1 MNLFSVLIESLYL
14 LKEEPKIYLPR
25 IFTTALYSIFIL
37 YMARILVVITRG
49 VGKEISKAG
58 NIEGVTATGFITG
71 AHKELL
77 FFLVFF
83 LFVYAIDIST
93 YAMYPRIVLD
103 YRTEKKVSLQRALK
117 EALKRFRTLFLI
129 AIFILLFIGVT
140 ASLYFFSG
148 ALFIKTLNPLY
159 GAIALLTLL
168 AAFVVFALIFF
179 FSVPVAMIEN
189 KDLGDV
195 LKRSYI
201 LGRQN
206 TGLVLKTNLIFS
218 GLILVTLGVA
228 VYTDFR
234 GGIGIFA
241 ILIFLLGR
249 FFQALVYTYI
259 SVVNPAVYLELEKV

>member
-1 MNLFSVLIESLYL
+1 M
-14 LKEEPKIYLPR
+14 
-25 IFTTALYSIFIL
+25 
-37 YMARILVVITRG
+37 
-49 VGKEISKAG
+49 
-58 NIEGVTATGFITG
+58 
-71 AHKELL
+71 
-77 FFLVFF
+77 
-83 LFVYAIDIST
+83 
-93 YAMYPRIVLD
+93 
-103 YRTEKKVSLQRALK
+103 
-117 EALKRFRTLFLI
+117 
-129 AIFILLFIGVT
+129 
-140 ASLYFFSG
+140 
-148 ALFIKTLNPLY
+148 
-159 GAIALLTLL
+159 
-168 AAFVVFALIFF
+168 VFALIFF